1 MRAIIYV
8 FILSLFSYNSYGQV
22 AQPIVFKGANT
33 IVITTSV
40 SNDSLFTLTGKILLD
55 NNYTFIDRDKEF
67 KTFMAK
73 GRIPDYGYD
82 LLLNVRVKD
91 STVIIR
97 GEVFS
102 SGYKFEAS
110 YDKRKNLLGISFA
123 EMDRLAK
130 QLPGTIYYEKVK
142 Y

>member
-8 FILSLFSYNSYGQV
+8 FILSLFSYNSYGQA

-40 SNDSLFTLTGKILLD
+40 SNDSLFTLTGKMLLD
-55 NNYTFIDRDKEF
+55 NNYSFIDKDTQF
-67 KTFMAK
+67 KTFIAK
-73 GRIPDYGYD
+73 GRIPEYTYD
-82 LLLNVRVKD
+82 MRLNIRVKD
-91 STVIIR
+91 SIVIIR

-130 QLPGTIYYEKVK
+130 QLPGAIYYKKVK